1 MNLSEGDS
9 QLVEF
14 FLVFL
19 RLGGRVV
26 VGIHGGLQIVGAR
39 IGAYGGAEE
48 MIVFGIALEL
58 GFGLVVEGLV
68 IGFFDDDG
76 GSRSVGL
83 PECELSLLGIVV
95 EIALRTDSGAEV
107 ECFSF
112 LFERELH
119 AVSFD
124 CAGACAIVGV
134 VDAEGHTAVTDVD
147 ELEFVARD
155 MEVDGVGFPFGSDEI
170 EVIAFGVVV
179 DVAVFPIGGVADF
192 DEVSVAFVEGQLLC
206 RRANASSCREEGAG
220 EEFVELF
227 HVDGLGRCGHGW
239 GLSPGGRG
247 VDAARWQ
254 ALFDGRGR
262 PRWKWTGV
270 YR

>member
-1 MNLSEGDS
+1 MWF
-9 QLVEF
+9 V
-14 FLVFL
+14 
-19 RLGGRVV
+19 
-26 VGIHGGLQIVGAR
+26 
-39 IGAYGGAEE
+39 
-48 MIVFGIALEL
+48 
-58 GFGLVVEGLV
+58 
-68 IGFFDDDG
+68 
-76 GSRSVGL
+76 
-83 PECELSLLGIVV
+83 
-95 EIALRTDSGAEV
+95 
-107 ECFSF
+107 
-112 LFERELH
+112 FERELH

-170 EVIAFGVVV
+170 EVISFGVLL
-179 DVAVFPIGGVADF
+179 DVADF
-192 DEVSVAFVEGQLLC
+192 TIVVEGQLLC

-239 GLSPGGRG
+239 GLSPGGWG

>member
-1 MNLSEGDS
+1 
-9 QLVEF
+9 
-14 FLVFL
+14 
-19 RLGGRVV
+19 
-26 VGIHGGLQIVGAR
+26 
-39 IGAYGGAEE
+39 
-48 MIVFGIALEL
+48 MIVFGVALEL

-95 EIALRTDSGAEV
+95 EIAFRTDSGAEV

-124 CAGACAIVGV
+124 CAEACAIVGV
-134 VDAEGHTAVTDVD
+134 VGAEGHTAVTDVD

-227 HVDGLGRCGHGW
+227 HVDGLGRCVTV
-239 GLSPGGRG
+239 GGFRPAVGVLMWLDGKRSSMAG
-247 VDAARWQ
+247 VDRGGSGPASTA
-254 ALFDGRGR
+254 DGIFRNT
-262 PRWKWTGV
+262 KWDCCAVQGV
-270 YR
+270 NTLRM